1 MFMAQFGDDIANQLE
16 EMLQIE
22 NDSRTI
28 LLKFKKKQNL

>member
-1 MFMAQFGDDIANQLE
+1 MAQFGDDIANQLE